1 MSLNNLPPCYA
12 FIPARYGST
21 RFPGKALADIL
32 GKPMFFHVYK
42 QAKKCPLFQNI
53 ILATDHELI
62 AQKAQELN
70 VPVVMTANTHKS
82 GTDRI
87 LEAAQKLNIDS
98 KSIVVNIQG
107 DEPLLHP
114 AMLEELLIPFK
125 NPEVNITTLARNITL
140 EEAKNPNV
148 VKVVIDKNNNALYF
162 SRSLIPYPREE
173 NKLYL
178 GHIGLYAYRFE
189 YLKIFTSL
197 KQSFLEKVEGLEQLR
212 LLENG
217 YKIFVHLT
225 QHSSFG
231 VDTPE
236 DLQKVITLM
245 KTNQE
250 KGE

>member
-1 MSLNNLPPCYA
+1 M
-12 FIPARYGST
+12 
-21 RFPGKALADIL
+21 
-32 GKPMFFHVYK
+32 
-42 QAKKCPLFQNI
+42 PLFQNI

-189 YLKIFTSL
+189 YLKI
-197 KQSFLEKVEGLEQLR
+197 
-212 LLENG
+212 
-217 YKIFVHLT
+217 
-225 QHSSFG
+225 
-231 VDTPE
+231 
-236 DLQKVITLM
+236 LQA
-245 KTNQE
+245 
-250 KGE
+250 